1 MDQIV
6 GCKFHRKKT
15 VSEWVFA
22 PRAFLS
28 YDTAKTS
35 YIQWND
41 DDAIRYVLGQ
51 HAYSHLYSASS
62 LKQPSSGKHVTPI
75 RQITLIQSQ
84 LVFAQYYSVKL
95 CT

>member
-22 PRAFLS
+22 PRVFLS

-41 DDAIRYVLGQ
+41 DDAIRYVLRQ
-51 HAYSHLYSASS
+51 HAYSHL
-62 LKQPSSGKHVTPI
+62 
-75 RQITLIQSQ
+75 
-84 LVFAQYYSVKL
+84 
-95 CT
+95 